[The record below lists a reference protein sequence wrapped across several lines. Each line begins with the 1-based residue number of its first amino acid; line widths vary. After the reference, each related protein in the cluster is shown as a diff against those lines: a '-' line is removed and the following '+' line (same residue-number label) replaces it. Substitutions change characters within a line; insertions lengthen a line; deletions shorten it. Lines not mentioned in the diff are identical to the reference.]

1 MAEIRPVN
9 AISVH
14 SIPVPAALWNP
25 ALSTIIEANP
35 EWEER
40 SGIDSFD
47 IKRLLES
54 ESEHFIYNECSYLLK
69 RGTVE
74 ESLELLM
81 IVPSIET
88 RTSENEKDKQNSSS
102 DIYQSLI
109 RNTPTCVCIIDKNG
123 VLTEMNESF
132 KQLFKLTDKAIG
144 ESLCRQSPFKNPAF
158 VNLVM
163 KGIQGK
169 NVQREEL
176 TFKTGDDRECTCHIT
191 ISPADYNQRGAVD
204 QVGIILHD
212 ITEKKEYEND
222 LLSLKVELENTL
234 RLQKTITYKIKKH
247 QDDFVIEMAAGDLLN
262 KLDISPSNVI
272 GKTIQEVFDTYHLG
286 KIQPKLKRIWVTG
299 EELTYEDEYKGLEYI
314 ASMVP
319 VMKDG
324 EVTTIICS
332 IADISLIKDIQR
344 KLIETQEK
352 YRSMVQYSPDN
363 IYMLNTEGIVQ
374 EVNPAA
380 EGQWTF
386 PSDDMIGKHFSE
398 FITEDQQIDTIKH
411 FETALQGEAT
421 RYITTLNNK
430 DGNRTHI
437 SVTNIPIRVND
448 KVIGIY
454 GIGQDITAR
463 MKIAE
468 ELKEAKELLEAYFE
482 HAGDGIALL
491 DPAGEILKVN
501 QHFESM
507 FGWNEAEIIGESI
520 TILHLEEQV
529 SQFKQNLKMVKAGKR
544 IKDYE
549 TVRYRKDGSP
559 IEIVFNLNP
568 ILNDT
573 GKLIGISA
581 IIRDLS
587 EKKRNED
594 LLKKSEQLAMIGQLA
609 AGVAHEIR
617 NPLTT
622 IKGFLQLMK
631 ESAEDDFHLQVIQG
645 ELDRIEIITNE
656 FLALAKPR
664 AVHFSMTS
672 LTTLLTSSVEFIKME
687 CLKQGVDVRFSVEE
701 AEIYCDSHQIKQVVL
716 NVMKNALEAM
726 PEGGLLSVQLEKE
739 NGCAKIS
746 IQDNGAGIPPERM
759 KHLGEPF
766 YSTKEKGTGLGLMIC
781 QKIIKEHNGSFS
793 IQSNVN
799 DGTTVTILLPIAG
812 KAGKEY

>member
-1 MAEIRPVN
+1 MAEIKPVN

-14 SIPVPAALWNP
+14 SIPIPAALWNP
-25 ALSTIIEANP
+25 AKTIITEANT
-35 EWEER
+35 EWEEL
-40 SGIDSFD
+40 SDKDCFNIE
-47 IKRLLES
+47 RLLDTET
-54 ESEHFIYNECSYLLK
+54 EQFVYNDYAYSLK
-69 RGTVE
+69 RRTVE
-74 ESLELLM
+74 DSLELLM
-81 IVPSIET
+81 IVPCIET
-88 RTSENEKDKQNSSS
+88 RPSENEKDKQNSSP

-109 RNTPTCVCIIDKNG
+109 RNTPTSVCIIDKNG
-123 VLTEMNESF
+123 ILTEMNGSF
-132 KQLFKLTDKAIG
+132 KQLFKLTDEAIG
-144 ESLCRQSPFKNPAF
+144 KTLCRQPAFKHPGF
-158 VNLVM
+158 VNLVLR
-163 KGIQGK
+163 GIEGK
-169 NVQREEL
+169 NVQNEEL
-176 TFKTGDDRECTCHIT
+176 TFKVGEEQLCTCHIT

-247 QDDFVIEMAAGDLLN
+247 KEDFVIEMAAGDLLN
-262 KLDISPSNVI
+262 KLDISPASVI
-272 GKTIQEVFDTYHLG
+272 GKTIQEVFDSYHLG
-286 KIQPKLKRIWVTG
+286 KIHPKLKKIWETG
-299 EELTYEDEYKGLEYI
+299 EEMTYEDEYLGLEYI

-319 VMKDG
+319 VMKDS
-324 EVTTIICS
+324 EVATIICS
-332 IADISLIKDIQR
+332 IADISMIKDIQR

-352 YRSMVQYSPDN
+352 YRSIVQYSPDN

-380 EGQWTF
+380 EGQWTL

-398 FITEDQQIDTIKH
+398 FITEDQQTETIKH

-421 RYITTLNNK
+421 RYITTLNNME
-430 DGNRTHI
+430 GNRSHI
-437 SVTNIPIRVND
+437 SVTNIPIRVNGT
-448 KVIGIY
+448 VIGIY

-491 DPAGEILKVN
+491 DPAGKILKVN

-544 IKDYE
+544 IKDFE

-716 NVMKNALEAM
+716 NVMKNALEAL
-726 PEGGLLSVQLEKE
+726 PDGGLLSVQLEKE
-739 NGCAKIS
+739 DGCAKIS

-799 DGTTVTILLPIAG
+799 EGTTVTILLPIAG
-812 KAGKEY
+812 N